1 MIQMRKRDCFGN
13 VNGSINN
20 RPNPFLYSITLNFII
35 PGKIDIIQ
43 QIQQGINKERR
54 RVAAKIAVHI
64 QSDEMGQGIK

>member
-1 MIQMRKRDCFGN
+1 MIQMRKCDCFGN

-43 QIQQGINKERR
+43 QIHQGIIKERGELQQKLR
-54 RVAAKIAVHI
+54 
-64 QSDEMGQGIK
+64 